1 MNSRTLT
8 YPFERYRETTLLAIG
23 VAGLAVGSLIGYL
36 CQMRYDGVIDAH
48 ISTSIRLYQPF
59 ADNLVNV
66 LSLFLP
72 LLALGYWINKK
83 TRPVDILTAALLS
96 RFPMYVLPLFNI
108 GGALESSTAGAMEAV
123 QAGMLQLPWQDTAF
137 ILLAGIVGL
146 AAMVYAIILLYN
158 GFRVA
163 THLKKRIH
171 QVAFAVAFIIAI
183 ILSKLAITQLAL
195 LT

>member
-1 MNSRTLT
+1 MNSRALT

-23 VAGLAVGSLIGYL
+23 LAGLVVGSLIGYV
-36 CQMRYDGVIDAH
+36 CQMRYDGIIDAH

-59 ADNLVNV
+59 ADNVVNA

-72 LLALGYWINKK
+72 LLALGYLINRK

-108 GGALESSTAGAMEAV
+108 GGALESSTAQVTEAV
-123 QAGMLQLPWQDTAF
+123 QAGALQLSWQNTVFMVAT
-137 ILLAGIVGL
+137 GIVGI
-146 AAMVYAIILLYN
+146 AAMAYSIILLYQ

-171 QVAFAVAFIIAI
+171 QVGFALAFIFAI
-183 ILSKLAITQLAL
+183 ILSKLMITQFAY
-195 LT
+195 